1 MVLFAE
7 VLLVEFFFVEG
18 SLKLFDLQI
27 GFFENLPEFFY
38 SLVVCY
44 NSLLEVLAFLISQQD
59 CILRQI

>member
-7 VLLVEFFFVEG
+7 VLLVEYFFVEG

-27 GFFENLPEFFY
+27 WFFENLPEFFY
-38 SLVVCY
+38 SLVVWY